1 MIITSTHGR
10 TLPLHTFYIHVPR
23 YITITPSR
31 NLPDTFH
38 FHFGIDHHSISATSS
53 VLRVRIRVAPLGTQ
67 TAAVPRAKLARLSKT
82 PALEILAAVQL
93 ETHVLGRLLHALQDK
108 LPVPA
113 IWAEDAVL
121 LDMLVKTL
129 AACIQ
134 VPLPCW

>member
-67 TAAVPRAKLARLSKT
+67 TAAVPQAKPARLFKI
-82 PALEILAAVQL
+82 PAMEILVAVQL
-93 ETHVLGRLLHALQDK
+93 EIHALDRLRRALPDR
-108 LPVPA
+108 LPVRA
-113 IWAEDAVL
+113 IWAEDVAL
-121 LDMLVKTL
+121 PDMLVKML

-134 VPLPCW
+134 VPLPC